1 LFKNENTPDLRLV
14 KFLIQLLIAVILG
27 AVEGLTEFAPVSST
41 GHLILAAD
49 LLHFTGDTA
58 KTFEVIIQLGS
69 IMAVV
74 VLYWKRLWSLFGFY
88 RNEPKSGPEHLNLLH
103 VIVAGI
109 PAGILGIF
117 LHDFIKNVL
126 FSPQSVL
133 VALVVGGILMIIAEK
148 IAANHVGA
156 GTKELSYGQAFVI
169 GLFQCLSLWSGFSRS
184 GSTIAGGIIAGVE
197 RKTAAEFSF
206 ILAVPMMIGASGV
219 DFIKSLKFL
228 HVSDIPLFVVG
239 FITAFIVAMFA
250 IVFFLK
256 LLRRFTLVPFAIY
269 RFILAAV
276 FALYLIF

>member
-1 LFKNENTPDLRLV
+1 MTNETNTDLRLV
-14 KFLIQLLIAVILG
+14 NFLIQLFIAVILG

-49 LLHFTGDTA
+49 LLNFKGETA

-88 RNEPKSGPEHLNLLH
+88 RNEPKTGPENLNLIH
-103 VIVAGI
+103 IIVAGI
-109 PAGILGIF
+109 PAGILGF
-117 LHDFIKNVL
+117 LLRDFIKNVL

-133 VALVVGGILMIIAEK
+133 IALVVGGILMIIAEK
-148 IAANHVGA
+148 IAAGRGGR
-156 GTKELSYGQAFVI
+156 GTKELSYAQAFII

-206 ILAVPMMIGASGV
+206 ILAVPMMIGASGL
-219 DFIKSLKFL
+219 DFYKSLDFL
-228 HVSDIPLFVVG
+228 SASDIPLFVVG
-239 FITAFIVAMFA
+239 FLTAFVVAMLA
-250 IVFFLK
+250 ILFFMK
-256 LLRRFTLVPFAIY
+256 LLRRYTLVPFAVY

-276 FALYLIF
+276 FALFIIF

>member
-1 LFKNENTPDLRLV
+1 ME
-14 KFLIQLLIAVILG
+14 QLIAIILG

-49 LLHFTGDTA
+49 LLHFTGDRA

-74 VLYWKRLWSLFGFY
+74 VLYWKRLWSLFGLY

-103 VIVAGI
+103 IIVAGI
-109 PAGILGIF
+109 PAIILGF
-117 LHDFIKNVL
+117 LLRDFIKEYL
-126 FSPQSVL
+126 FSPKSVL
-133 VALVVGGILMIIAEK
+133 IALVVGGILMIIAER
-148 IAANHVGA
+148 IAKKHTYS
-156 GTKELSYGQAFVI
+156 GTKELSYKQAFVI

-184 GSTIAGGIIAGVE
+184 GSTIAGGLIAGVE

-206 ILAVPMMIGASGV
+206 ILAVPMMIGASGL
-219 DFIKSLKFL
+219 DFVQSLSFL
-228 HVSDIPLFVVG
+228 HVSDIPLFATG

-269 RFILAAV
+269 RFILAIA
-276 FALYLIF
+276 FALFLLL